1 MFKNQA
7 TVLKQLPSSLMLS
20 WSPVLIVV
28 SDDRTFGS
36 ILSNLEFI
44 SFSCRHKN
52 NNCLKHETASPTI
65 KRKP

>member
-1 MFKNQA
+1 MLKNQA

-36 ILSNLEFI
+36 ILSNLEFFLAAGTKI
-44 SFSCRHKN
+44 
-52 NNCLKHETASPTI
+52 I
-65 KRKP
+65 IV